1 MGIVIVKSWIWRGSK
16 MNEDQYLYLL
26 VKIKAL
32 EEENQELILLFLLS
46 AFVFCLFMVY
56 RNQWVY
62 RKRKW
67 FGEVVRKVTEEQV
80 KKGTYDSERHLKYYD
95 SIWDYNKMSN
105 CFWVWDINKMV
116 NDRELYQEVLD
127 NSGPTT

>member
-1 MGIVIVKSWIWRGSK
+1 M
-16 MNEDQYLYLL
+16 
-26 VKIKAL
+26 
-32 EEENQELILLFLLS
+32 ILLFLLS